1 MKKFFIIML
10 SALFLCISLIARD
23 PGPGEIDDKLIKT
36 FATSFPKAERVHWY
50 EMPKAWVVNF
60 VADGVRSRIVY
71 TKDGKV
77 TEFTRYYF
85 EANLPFLIR
94 SKIKEAY
101 PNKSIFGVVEVSILL
116 AEGGTSKMDY
126 FVKLEDEKTWLTV
139 KSDNEGNLRVVEKY
153 KKAQ

>member
-1 MKKFFIIML
+1 MKKFLIMF
-10 SALFLCISLIARD
+10 SALLLSLSLIARD
-23 PGPGEIDDKLIKT
+23 PDPGEIDDKLIKT

-60 VADGVRSRIVY
+60 VAEGIRSRIVY

-85 EANLPFLIR
+85 EPNLPFLVR
-94 SKIKEAY
+94 SKIKDAY
-101 PNKSIFGVVEVSILL
+101 PNKSIFGVVEVSVL

-126 FVKLEDEKTWLTV
+126 FVKLEDENTWVTV
-139 KSDNEGNLRVVEKY
+139 KYDNEGNLRVVEKY